1 MFTSALVVASLAA
14 SALATVYVTDPV
26 AASSFA
32 GGTTATISWEDDGNS
47 PSLAAFGTAEVGIYV
62 GDATQQTEVQQIV
75 ASVNVSTTS
84 TIQFTVNPNA
94 GQTGAYYFIR
104 FQSLGLMDSTN
115 PQFPAEAFSAK
126 FTLTGMTGTFNAV
139 ESEQIAG
146 ASTAPIGGSSPTS
159 AATGPTSVT
168 GVTSPATTSSTEASS
183 TGSSSSVP
191 STSPAANSAGRL
203 SSKGVAGII
212 AFGVALIAL
221 GL

>member
-14 SALATVYVTDPV
+14 SALATVYVTNPV
-26 AASSFA
+26 NATTFS
-32 GGTTATISWEDDGNS
+32 GGATATISWEDDGNS
-47 PSLAAFGTAEVGIYV
+47 PSLAAFGTAEVGVYV

-94 GQTGAYYFIR
+94 GQDGYYYFIR

-126 FTLTGMTGTFNAV
+126 FTMTGMTGTFNAI
-139 ESEQIAG
+139 ESQQIAG

-159 AATGPTSVT
+159 AASGATSGPSI
-168 GVTSPATTSSTEASS
+168 TTTPSTVASS
-183 TGSSSSVP
+183 TGSSSGSP
-191 STSPAANSAGRL
+191 SASPAASSAGRL
-203 SSKGVAGII
+203 SSKGVAGIV
-212 AFGVALIAL
+212 AFGVAMIAL